1 MQVPRLRNPLAR
13 FFFMHLGTLVSIIVY
28 FNLAETGGWTV
39 DGLRH
44 ALVVALLVKTS
55 YMALAWWQRELKHFD
70 VSVWLLFLIG
80 LAGVS
85 LGIEPITS
93 LYQRY
98 SPALVFVALA
108 AAAAVPP
115 LLGWEPFT
123 YYFARRQTPAW
134 QWKTP
139 AFVPVNRLLSA
150 WWTLVF
156 LAAAALCAIRPT
168 DPMFTLVW
176 PNLLVFVVG
185 VPGNIL
191 LPMLYLR
198 WVPLGLPTSAEPII
212 MGMPLVFDRAAA
224 GDVAATIQFQLTDGG
239 SYFLKIAQGRCK
251 SFEGTAPSP
260 DLVVR
265 TPDAV
270 WTRIS
275 HGELDGGQALM
286 EGLYT
291 VEGDFA
297 LLPKL
302 REWFRARRG

>member
-1 MQVPRLRNPLAR
+1 MQVPRLRNPAAK
-13 FFFMHLGTLVSIIVY
+13 FFFMHLGTLVSILVY
-28 FNLAETGGWTV
+28 FNLAERGGWTV

-55 YMALAWWQRELKHFD
+55 YMALAWWSAELKHFD

-80 LAGVS
+80 LVSVS
-85 LGIEPITS
+85 LGIEPVTG

-108 AAAAVPP
+108 LAAAVPP
-115 LLGWEPFT
+115 LLGREPFT
-123 YYFARRQTPAW
+123 YYFARRQVPAW

-156 LAAAALCAIRPT
+156 LVAASLCVARPT
-168 DPMFTLVW
+168 DPMFTVVW
-176 PNLLVFVVG
+176 PNLFVIVVG
-185 VPGNIL
+185 VAGNAIL
-191 LPMLYLR
+191 PLLFLR
-198 WVPLGLPTSAEPII
+198 YASVGLPTSAEPII
-212 MGMPLVFDRAAA
+212 MGMPLFFDRHAA
-224 GDVAATIQFQLTDGG
+224 GDVAASIQFQVTDSG
-239 SYFLKIAQGRCK
+239 SYWLRIDRGRCK

-260 DLVVR
+260 DLTVR

-275 HGELDGGQALM
+275 RGELDGGQALM
-286 EGLYT
+286 EGLYS

-302 REWFRARRG
+302 KEWFPTRRD